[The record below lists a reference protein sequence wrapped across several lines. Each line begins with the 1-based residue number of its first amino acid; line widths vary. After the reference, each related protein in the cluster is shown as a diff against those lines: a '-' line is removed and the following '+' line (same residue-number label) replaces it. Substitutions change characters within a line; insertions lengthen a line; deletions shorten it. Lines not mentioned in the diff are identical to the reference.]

1 MKVILHK
8 FIYHFFKELCSY
20 IEDYLL
26 SVVTVI
32 VVISLAMTDVATTGY
47 TTSDHAY
54 GYIPHLMVG
63 VVPPT
68 YPCLTTP
75 QTRSHKHFARLIGTH
90 KTRHKTFHWNAS

>member
-32 VVISLAMTDVATTGY
+32 VVISLAMTDVATTCG
-47 TTSDHAY
+47 
-54 GYIPHLMVG
+54 
-63 VVPPT
+63 
-68 YPCLTTP
+68 
-75 QTRSHKHFARLIGTH
+75 
-90 KTRHKTFHWNAS
+90 